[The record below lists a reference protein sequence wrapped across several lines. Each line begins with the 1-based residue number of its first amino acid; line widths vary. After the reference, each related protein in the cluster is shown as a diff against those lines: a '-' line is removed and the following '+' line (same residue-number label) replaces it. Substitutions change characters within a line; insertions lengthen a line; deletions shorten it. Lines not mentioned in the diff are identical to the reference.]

1 MQSSSFF
8 RLQAPLHLCRLLLHP
23 FITLFSTES
32 ASHFYCIAPFYSSL
46 HLSFCLHPPIMHLSI
61 LVCLSLILF
70 PVVSCHT
77 SSFSDTPDIASFL
90 FPTCLHRSF
99 HLSESLS
106 TSIPLY
112 LLLHSCPCE
121 IIYSSSSFFPL
132 SCISSHVPLSVTS
145 CLHLSRP
152 SLIHYFLTV
161 TFRSSTCIPTFFF
174 CFIVSHIFNNT
185 SICTRVVE

>member
-8 RLQAPLHLCRLLLHP
+8 RLQALLHLCRLLLRP

-32 ASHFYCIAPFYSSL
+32 ASHFNCIAPFYSSL

-61 LVCLSLILF
+61 LVCLSLLLF
-70 PVVSCHT
+70 SVVSCHT
-77 SSFSDTPDIASFL
+77 SSSSDTADIASFL
-90 FPTCLHRSF
+90 FSACLHHSF

-121 IIYSSSSFFPL
+121 IIYSSTSFFSP
-132 SCISSHVPLSVTS
+132 SCISLSTFPSPLPHVFIYPDLL
-145 CLHLSRP
+145 LHIIFYCDLQVIYMHP
-152 SLIHYFLTV
+152 
-161 TFRSSTCIPTFFF
+161 
-174 CFIVSHIFNNT
+174 HIF
-185 SICTRVVE
+185 SFHCASLCTCTHTC